1 MECYIGSDPSKI
13 GYTKRMMP
21 IWREIGVYET
31 RTEQRLADQGRVI
44 SRNAWLTDMKIE
56 ELIRKVVNENKGCD
70 DADLSGKELQGRSW
84 EGYSEDINTNREQ
97 HSSRQSP
104 RGSSALARLYAT
116 KTAMLRRLAKSNRGM
131 RTTA

>member
-1 MECYIGSDPSKI
+1 
-13 GYTKRMMP
+13 MP

-70 DADLSGKELQGRSW
+70 DADLSGKEPQGRTW
-84 EGYSEDINTNREQ
+84 EGYSEDINTNRKQ

-104 RGSSALARLYAT
+104 RGFSALARLNAT
-116 KTAMLRRLAKSNRGM
+116 KTAMLRRLRATEG
-131 RTTA
+131 